1 MSSMT
6 FISCLWEAIQDHASY
21 LAVMSLVSFT
31 WEHFS
36 ASLCLS
42 WNSHS
47 WVQASCLWNVPQLG
61 FLHYF
66 PRLLFR
72 VSQGTASCVIWS
84 RSFWFFCPA
93 GWLHCPSHG
102 CHCCSCTSGEGL
114 VVSCWGHHSD
124 PLRPPRTH
132 AKGPGPLTPN
142 PGRCPFTS
150 HGTSEAWLWLFNKT
164 SFHA

>member
-1 MSSMT
+1 MT
-6 FISCLWEAIQDHASY
+6 FIYWLWEAIQDHASY

-84 RSFWFFCPA
+84 GSFWFFCPA
-93 GWLHCPSHG
+93 GWLHCPLRFSFYLPYI
-102 CHCCSCTSGEGL
+102 SCL
-114 VVSCWGHHSD
+114 ILFW
-124 PLRPPRTH
+124 
-132 AKGPGPLTPN
+132 
-142 PGRCPFTS
+142 
-150 HGTSEAWLWLFNKT
+150 SEHTVCQFHYLNMSMFILWL
-164 SFHA
+164 